1 MPFWQNTK
9 FTFQSGVKY
18 VLLSSYSFTLDIK
31 DENFRVPKL
40 RLQGSG
46 KHRCVNKHMITFLE
60 NSFFYKNN
68 NKANN
73 II

>member
-31 DENFRVPKL
+31 DENFMMPEL
-40 RLQGSG
+40 GLTGSE
-46 KHRCVNKHMITFLE
+46 KHRCLNKHMITFLK
-60 NSFFYKNN
+60 NNFLKNN
-68 NKANN
+68 NRANN